1 LKREEILVLW
11 PRKVPTLVSALPY
24 RGFFMVAATA
34 PREIRVLAPT
44 GAMGS
49 GFLESS
55 FETAMALKPHV
66 IGCDAG
72 TTDGGPFY
80 LGSGKTAFPRMA
92 IKRDLRLMIIG
103 ARRLG
108 IPLLVG
114 SCGTAGGDVHLD
126 FVRDIVEEIAR
137 EEGLKFKLALV
148 HAEQDKA
155 YLKDKLGAG
164 RIRPLKPAPPIS
176 DEIIDGSRRIVGMMG
191 DEPFLKALEM
201 GADVVIAGRSSDT
214 SMYCAIPN
222 REGFDRGIA
231 LHAAKILE
239 CGTASVVQRKTPDC
253 MMAFVR
259 EDHFVVRAMDP
270 EMRCTPQSIAS
281 HSLYENADPF
291 RLVEPAGTLDMTSS
305 VYEQV
310 ADNAVRVSGSVFE
323 PADRYTIKLEG
334 AESAGFQT
342 IIVGSTRDPFI
353 IRQIDTW
360 LTRLREKIA
369 WRVKDVTKLEP
380 GEYTLNIRVYGRDGT
395 MGRLEPNPVP
405 EGHELCLIFE
415 ATARTQ
421 ELATTIASMTRHQAL
436 HLPIPEWSGLITGIA
451 CPYSPAYTERG
462 EIYRFNLNH
471 VVEPADPLE
480 MFPIELV
487 DVG

>member
-1 LKREEILVLW
+1 
-11 PRKVPTLVSALPY
+11 
-24 RGFFMVAATA
+24 MDA
-34 PREIRVLAPT
+34 PAQSSQREIRVLAPT
-44 GAMGS
+44 GALGS

-55 FETAMALKPHV
+55 FANAMALMPHV

-80 LGSGKTAFPRMA
+80 LGSGKSAFSRAA
-92 IKRDLRLMIIG
+92 IKRDLRIMVIG

-108 IPLLVG
+108 VPLLIG
-114 SCGTAGGDVHLD
+114 SCGTAGGEPHLAMMGD
-126 FVRDIVEEIAR
+126 LIDEIAR
-137 EEGLKFKLALV
+137 EERLRFRVALV

-155 YLKDKLGAG
+155 YLKKRLGEN

-176 DEIIDGSRRIVGMMG
+176 DAVIDGSRRIVGMMG
-191 DEPFLKALEM
+191 DEPFLAALEM
-201 GADVVIAGRSSDT
+201 GADVVLAGRSSDT
-214 SMYCAIPN
+214 SMYCALPN

-253 MMAFVR
+253 MMAFIR

-291 RLVEPAGTLDMTSS
+291 RLIEPSGTLNMLGS

-310 ADNAVRVSGSVFE
+310 DNGGVRVSGSIFE
-323 PADRYTIKLEG
+323 PADTYTIKLEG

-342 IIVGSTRDPFI
+342 IIIGSTRDPYI
-353 IRQIDTW
+353 IGQIDTW
-360 LTRLREKIA
+360 LARLREKIA
-369 WRVKDVTKLEP
+369 WRVRDVTGLDADGYK
-380 GEYTLNIRVYGRDGT
+380 LNIRVYGKNGT
-395 MGRLEPNPVP
+395 MGPLEPNDAPA
-405 EGHELCLIFE
+405 GHELCLIFE
-415 ATARTQ
+415 ATAATQ

-462 EIYRFNLNH
+462 EIFRFNLNH
-471 VVEPADPLE
+471 VVHPDDPLE
-480 MFPIELV
+480 MFPIDIVE
-487 DVG
+487 VG